1 MTKESIVSMLGM
13 RGTAGYI
20 APEVFNRNFGGVSH
34 KSDVYSYGMLVLE
47 MVGARKNLD
56 SEGSHTSEM
65 FPHYIYKD
73 LELENEIICGEITED
88 ESKIARKMILVSL
101 GCIQTRPSD
110 RPSMSKVVE
119 MLEGPL
125 HSLPIPPKPLL
136 FSEEA
141 SASMSQ
147 PSETG

>member
-1 MTKESIVSMLGM
+1 
-13 RGTAGYI
+13 
-20 APEVFNRNFGGVSH
+20 
-34 KSDVYSYGMLVLE
+34 MLVLD

-56 SEGSHTSEM
+56 SEMSHTSEM

-73 LELENEIICGEITED
+73 LELEKD
-88 ESKIARKMILVSL
+88 ESIFGDISEEENKIVRKMILVSL
-101 GCIQTRPSD
+101 GCIQTIPSD

-136 FSEEA
+136 
-141 SASMSQ
+141 SQ
-147 PSETG
+147 PSETSLFSGEESMTTS